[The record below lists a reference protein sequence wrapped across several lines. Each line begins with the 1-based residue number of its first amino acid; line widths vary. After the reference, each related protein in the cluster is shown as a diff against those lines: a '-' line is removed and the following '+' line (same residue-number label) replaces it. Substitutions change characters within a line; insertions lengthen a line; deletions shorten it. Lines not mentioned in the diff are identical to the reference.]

1 MAEGNELDDLGNQLK
16 AVRQV
21 KRLSLTAV
29 AQPAKISAAYLQK
42 LEAGV
47 VKNPSPRVLQRL
59 AGVLDVSYS
68 RLMELAGY
76 VMPSR
81 DDEAA
86 GRFRGGLVD
95 EALRGEDLTEEEWRA
110 VAAFVSYL
118 RGQRDNT

>member
-1 MAEGNELDDLGNQLK
+1 MTRGPELDALGGQLK
-16 AVRQV
+16 AVRRV
-21 KRLSLTAV
+21 KRLSLVAV
-29 AQPAKISAAYLQK
+29 AQPAKISAAYVQK

-47 VKNPSPRVLQRL
+47 VKNPSPRVLLRL

-81 DDEAA
+81 DETA
-86 GRFRGGLVD
+86 GRSRGGLVD
-95 EALRGEDLTEEEWRA
+95 EVLRGEDLTEEEWRA

-118 RGQRDNT
+118 KEQRGNT